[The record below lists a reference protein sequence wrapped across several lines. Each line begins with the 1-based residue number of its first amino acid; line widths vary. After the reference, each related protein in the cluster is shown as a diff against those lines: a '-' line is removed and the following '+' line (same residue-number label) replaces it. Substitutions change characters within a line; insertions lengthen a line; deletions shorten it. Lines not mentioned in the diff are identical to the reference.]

1 MRREECS
8 KGKLRFNIDLIIF
21 KEANF
26 IREVNKD
33 LWTKASMVANGIKKL
48 IWAHTCFY
56 IYPHIDEDLKE
67 YNVYLNNYGKFSVRL
82 DNGSEFFLIQPC
94 PHLIYQLYEAKVKAD
109 NGNALDDNTTIK
121 AKAYDKFESFF
132 EFMISYCSIN
142 IVG

>member
-8 KGKLRFNIDLIIF
+8 KGEIRFNIDLIIY

-26 IREVNKD
+26 MREVNKD
-33 LWTKASMVANGIKKL
+33 LWTKASMVASGINKF

-82 DNGSEFFLIQPC
+82 DDGSEFFLIQPC
-94 PHLIYQLYEAKVKAD
+94 LHLIYQLYETKVKAD
-109 NGNALDDNTTIK
+109 NGNTLDDNTVIK
-121 AKAYDKFESFF
+121 VKPMKNLKVSL
-132 EFMISYCSIN
+132 SLW
-142 IVG
+142 

>member
-1 MRREECS
+1 M
-8 KGKLRFNIDLIIF
+8 
-21 KEANF
+21 
-26 IREVNKD
+26 REVNKD
-33 LWTKASMVANGIKKL
+33 LWRKASMVASGINKL
-48 IWAHTCFY
+48 IWAHTYFY

-67 YNVYLNNYGKFSVRL
+67 YNVYLNNYGKFSVRF
-82 DNGSEFFLIQPC
+82 DDGSEFFLIQPC

-109 NGNALDDNTTIK
+109 NGNTLDDKTVIK